1 MYYCTVIAM
10 PESESGMDSSEETC
24 SSQYDSLSS
33 PGSTSESSLGRDS
46 EALGIAP
53 YSYEPS
59 SESEQDSQDPS
70 STDHEFDRLL
80 DTSWYVYG

>member
-1 MYYCTVIAM
+1 MSE
-10 PESESGMDSSEETC
+10 PESGMD

-33 PGSTSESSLGRDS
+33 PGSTSESSLGSDS

-59 SESEQDSQDPS
+59 SESEEQDSS
-70 STDHEFDRLL
+70 SDHEFDRLL
-80 DTSWYVYG
+80 DTSW

>member
-1 MYYCTVIAM
+1 MS
-10 PESESGMDSSEETC
+10 ESESGMDSSED

-33 PGSTSESSLGRDS
+33 PGSTSESSLGSDS

-59 SESEQDSQDPS
+59 SDSVEQDSEDS
-70 STDHEFDRLL
+70 SSDHEFDRRL
-80 DTSWYVYG
+80 DTSW